1 MRFTSFSA
9 AIILL
14 AVAGV
19 SANKDPQDDCHE
31 ASAPSPSYGAPS
43 TPTPKP
49 FYGLPLPTTTA
60 GSSSAMSKESMI
72 KALKNIAPGSAAEP
86 CVSAPKAEGQCR
98 SASQAAEPL
107 IHSFEKYKITSKPE
121 MAAILSL
128 IALES
133 GEFKYQKNVFPGRP
147 GQGTRNMQ
155 MPKFNALYAKSISEL
170 SGKLGPKFT
179 NVEAVLEI
187 LLSKDDYDFGSAAWF
202 LTTQCTPAVRTA
214 LQSGTEDGWSKYLT
228 ECIGTT
234 VSEERKAYWTKAME
248 SVKDL

>member
-1 MRFTSFSA
+1 MRFLSTT
-9 AIILL
+9 ILLL
-14 AVAGV
+14 AVSYV
-19 SANKDPQDDCHE
+19 SANEDPQDDCYE
-31 ASAPSPSYGAPS
+31 APAPSPH
-43 TPTPKP
+43 
-49 FYGLPLPTTTA
+49 YGLPLPQPT
-60 GSSSAMSKESMI
+60 GSSSSGISKDAMI

-121 MAAILSL
+121 MAAIISL

-155 MPKFNALYAKSISEL
+155 MPNFNALYAQSL
-170 SGKLGPKFT
+170 SGLAAMIGPKFT
-179 NVEAVLEI
+179 NVDAVLGL
-187 LLSKDDYDFGSAAWF
+187 LLSNDDYDFGSAAWF

-214 LQSGTEDGWSKYLT
+214 LQSGSEDGWSKYLT

-234 VSEERKAYWTKAME
+234 VTEERKGYWKKAMD